1 MNLRDATPISVNA
14 MPHLIRNAKDADVP
28 TIAAI
33 YADEVRE
40 RVNTYEYDVP
50 DEAEMRR
57 RMHANVDDGFPYLV
71 AELDGRVAGY
81 AYAGSFRARLGYRF
95 TVENSVYVAADAQ
108 GHGIGAALLAALI
121 EACEARGFRQMIAVI
136 GEPTNTASI
145 RLHERFGFR
154 HVGTMAGIAW
164 KHGRWLDTVF
174 MQRELGQGS
183 GAGPRAD
190 AGAGT

>member
-1 MNLRDATPISVNA
+1 MTTVRPAAPRDIPAIT
-14 MPHLIRNAKDADVP
+14 
-28 TIAAI
+28 AI
-33 YADEVRE
+33 YAEEVRE

-50 DEAEMRR
+50 DAAEMRR
-57 RMHANVDDGFPYLV
+57 RMRAVLDGGFPYLV
-71 AELDGRVAGY
+71 AELDGEIAGY

-95 TVENSVYVAADAQ
+95 TVENSVYVAGGMQ
-108 GHGIGAALLAALI
+108 GRGVGAALLGALI

-154 HVGTMAGIAW
+154 HAGTLPGIAW

-174 MQRELGQGS
+174 MQRAL
-183 GAGPRAD
+183 GAGNGLPPPD
-190 AGAGT
+190 AAVEGT